1 MSAMMA
7 RPGGRV
13 PLEQSNIRLAFNM
26 AKLGKGGCSRA
37 AVQVTQSVFK
47 ITCTEVRAEKKRGVQ
62 FPGQIK
68 VKAAKERH
76 PAMIC

>member
-7 RPGGRV
+7 RQGGRV

-26 AKLGKGGCSRA
+26 AKMAKGGCSRA
-37 AVQVTQSVFK
+37 ALQVTQYVIK
-47 ITCTEVRAEKKRGVQ
+47 IPCAEVREEKKRGVQ
-62 FPGQIK
+62 FPGHNN